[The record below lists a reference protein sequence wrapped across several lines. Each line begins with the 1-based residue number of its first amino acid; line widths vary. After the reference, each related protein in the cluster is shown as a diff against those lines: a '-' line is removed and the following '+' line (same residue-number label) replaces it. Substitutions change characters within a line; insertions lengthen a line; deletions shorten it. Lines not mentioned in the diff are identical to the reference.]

1 MTRKEIL
8 VLLTLAFIQ
17 FTHILDS
24 MVMMPMA
31 PNLKNTM
38 DLTTQQFSFLVG
50 SYGLAAFCSAI
61 AATFFIDKFDRK
73 KALLFLYAGFLVGTT
88 LCAFAPDYWFL
99 LSARIFTGLFG
110 GVAGS
115 VILSIVGDIIP
126 LEKRARGMGI
136 LMSGFALASVVG
148 VPLGIYLSEAYSWHT
163 PFYFIAAIGIFVFV
177 AIFINI
183 PSITSHL
190 KGPHDKS
197 TFHLYKKIVGDKNM
211 VYALLF
217 SMTMVL
223 SHFSIIPYISDYF
236 VNNIGFSMKEDLIY
250 MYIVGGILSSIA
262 APFIGKLADKHGRFK
277 LYFIVSTIAI
287 IPIFL
292 ISNFTGHVFM
302 AMIGTMALFFI
313 FSGGRMVPAQ
323 AMVTSAVTPQIRG
336 GFMSLN
342 SALQQLGVFLCTM
355 IGGLIITNDEAKK
368 LHNYEYV
375 GYIGIGFTIIAL
387 ILGRNIK
394 PTTLPVLEKEV

>member
-1 MTRKEIL
+1 MTKKEIL
-8 VLLTLAFIQ
+8 LLLTLAFVQ

-31 PNLKNTM
+31 PNLKHTM

-61 AATFFIDKFDRK
+61 AATFFIDRFDRK
-73 KALLFLYAGFLVGTT
+73 KALLFLYTGFLIGTT

-110 GVAGS
+110 GIAGS

-126 LEKRARGMGI
+126 FEKRARGMGI
-136 LMSGFALASVVG
+136 LMSGFALASVIG
-148 VPLGIYLSEAYSWHT
+148 VPLGIFLSEAYSWHA
-163 PFYFIAAIGIFVFV
+163 PFYFVAAIGVFVFIAV
-177 AIFINI
+177 FINV
-183 PSITSHL
+183 PNVTSHL

-197 TFHLYKKIVGDKNM
+197 KLHLYKHIWGDKNM

-217 SMTMVL
+217 SMCMVL
-223 SHFSIIPYISDYF
+223 SHFSIIPYISDYL
-236 VNNIGFSMKEDLIY
+236 VNNIGFSMKKDLIF
-250 MYIVGGILSSIA
+250 MYIVGGILSSIC
-262 APFIGKLADKHGRFK
+262 APFIGKLADKHGRYK
-277 LYFIVSTIAI
+277 LYFVLSILAC
-287 IPIFL
+287 IPILL
-292 ISNFTGHVFM
+292 ISNFSTSVFW
-302 AMIGTMALFFI
+302 AMIGTSAMFFV

-323 AMVTSAVTPQIRG
+323 AMITSAVTPSIRG

-355 IGGLIITNDEAKK
+355 IGGLIITNDETKK

-375 GYIGIGFTIIAL
+375 GYIGIGFTVLAL

-394 PTTLPVLEKEV
+394 PAAQPAKEK

>member
-1 MTRKEIL
+1 MTKKEIL
-8 VLLTLAFIQ
+8 LLLTLAFVQ

-24 MVMMPMA
+24 MIMMPMA
-31 PNLKNTM
+31 PNLKHTM

-61 AATFFIDKFDRK
+61 AATFFIDRFDRK
-73 KALLFLYAGFLVGTT
+73 KALLFLYVGFLIGTT
-88 LCAFAPDYWFL
+88 LCACSPSYWFL

-110 GVAGS
+110 GIAGS

-126 LEKRARGMGI
+126 FEKRARGMGI

-148 VPLGIYLSEAYSWHT
+148 VPLGIFLSEAFSWHA
-163 PFYFIAAIGIFVFV
+163 PFYFVAGIGVIVFIAACIIVPNV
-177 AIFINI
+177 
-183 PSITSHL
+183 TSHL
-190 KGPHDKS
+190 KGPQDKS
-197 TFHLYKKIVGDKNM
+197 KLYLYKHIWNDKNM

-217 SMTMVL
+217 SMAMVL
-223 SHFSIIPYISDYF
+223 SHFSIIPYISDYM
-236 VNNIGFSMKEDLIY
+236 VNNIGFSMKKDLIY
-250 MYIVGGILSSIA
+250 MYIIGGILSSVS
-262 APFIGKLADKHGRFK
+262 APLIGKLADKYGRYK
-277 LYFIVSTIAI
+277 LYFILSSLAS
-287 IPIFL
+287 IPILL
-292 ISNFTGHVFM
+292 ISNFSAHVFW
-302 AMIGTMALFFI
+302 AMIGTAAMFFI

-323 AMVTSAVTPQIRG
+323 AMVTSAVTPHIRG

-355 IGGLIITNDEAKK
+355 IGGLIITNDADKK

-375 GYIGIGFTIIAL
+375 GYIGIGFTVVAL

-394 PTTLPVLEKEV
+394 PAIHQPVKEN